1 MIRAEVTTRSRT
13 GGPVPGSPDHLF
25 ADEGA
30 CLHYSYTTFGE
41 AETVLAAQWL
51 GSGDIQVCVRL
62 TEIGRPRGRSRSVT
76 LSGARDETVRM
87 LAAIGIR
94 CGTTGGDDDR
104 DDVGSADAER

>member
-1 MIRAEVTTRSRT
+1 MIRAEVTIRSRS

-41 AETVLAAQWL
+41 AEAMLASQWL
-51 GSGDIQVCVRL
+51 GRGDIEIRVRL
-62 TEIGRPRGRSRSVT
+62 TEVGKLRVRSRSVT
-76 LSGARDETVRM
+76 LSGPRDETVRM

-94 CGTTGGDDDR
+94 CGTTGGRDER
-104 DDVGSADAER
+104 DDVGSADTER

>member
-1 MIRAEVTTRSRT
+1 MIRAEITARSRS

-30 CLHYSYTTFGE
+30 CLHYSYTTFEE
-41 AETVLAAQWL
+41 AEAVLTAQWL

-62 TEIGRPRGRSRSVT
+62 IELGRPRGRSRAVT
-76 LSGARDETVRM
+76 LTGARDETVRM

-94 CGTTGGDDDR
+94 CGTTGESDDR
-104 DDVGSADAER
+104 DDVGSTHTER